1 MRKYFVEDLVE
12 RTYLNQEFEDL
23 FAVDLVKESDRYSFE
38 DAYREIR
45 EDRPDG
51 QIFLFSTEPIAHLK
65 LGKEAGGF
73 YTVLSLY
80 HELEEY
86 EPKAYN

>member
-1 MRKYFVEDLVE
+1 MAE
-12 RTYLNQEFEDL
+12 RPYINQELEDL
-23 FAVDLVKESDRYSFE
+23 FEVDLVKESDRYSFE

-45 EDRPDG
+45 EERPDG

-73 YTVLSLY
+73 NTVLSLY